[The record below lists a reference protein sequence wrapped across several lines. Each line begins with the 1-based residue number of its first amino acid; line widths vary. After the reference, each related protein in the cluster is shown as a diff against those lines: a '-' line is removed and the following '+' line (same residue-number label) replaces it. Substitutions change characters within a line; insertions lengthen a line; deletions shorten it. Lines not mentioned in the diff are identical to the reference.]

1 LVLNIILLQFFSKW
15 PKNGQGGA
23 VEEVKVF
30 LYQEPSLLF
39 EKNIGKGAEFLSQ
52 AKKKKIL
59 SARGKC
65 VKKGKHFCL
74 NLSHSS
80 VLLHRLSG
88 QSLHADL
95 ISLRPQD
102 IRP

>member
-52 AKKKKIL
+52 AKKKKFFLLEANVSRKVNI
-59 SARGKC
+59 
-65 VKKGKHFCL
+65 
-74 NLSHSS
+74 S
-80 VLLHRLSG
+80 V
-88 QSLHADL
+88 
-95 ISLRPQD
+95 
-102 IRP
+102 